1 MLTTGAEVAGYRI
14 DGVLGRGGMGTV
26 YEATQ
31 LSLQRVVALKVLAPH
46 LSGDESFRERFR
58 REATLQAGLEHA
70 HVVTVYESGETEE
83 GLFIATRLVRG
94 TDLRRLIDGGIAP
107 TRALSILEQAASA
120 LDAAH
125 AAGLVHR
132 DVKPQNILVAE
143 HDVAYLADFG
153 LVRDTARGRVTRVGE
168 YAGTLDYVSPEQ
180 IRGEP
185 ATARSDLYALAAV
198 LYECLSGEVPFA
210 RDTEA
215 ALLYAHLEEPPPKL
229 TARRAELP
237 HALDGV
243 VARGLAKEPA
253 DRFESATELVAA
265 ARRALERAAEAL
277 VTPPQPAAGDDVPRR
292 GETIVERTL
301 PRPAPVVV
309 LDEPRRVPTEWLV
322 AAFAVLAALW
332 LLGFFAGRL
341 AHREPAEA
349 ARGVAVGGVIALSFP
364 ADEWSAVQEPPD
376 IPGLTLDDP
385 VVLTWA
391 EEGAATLAAGLGREA
406 RGPRLLPPELLA
418 LLERTPRREAVRL
431 GSITALRYRNLEH
444 RRARGELTVYAIPT
458 TRGVATIACHAA
470 GPDAREGLAAC
481 EAVATTI
488 SLRGAQALPLG
499 ANERYATA
507 VNTAL
512 AALDEQRRDGRRALA
527 EAKTRAAQGRAADGL
542 AGVFAATAS
551 ALDRAAPGPVEQG
564 VHRALV
570 ASLRRTAEAYT
581 ALAAGAREGGRLGWD
596 RAAAAVGRAEEAIDA
611 SLDAL
616 GRLGYRVSP

>member
-1 MLTTGAEVAGYRI
+1 MLATGAELAGYRI
-14 DGVLGRGGMGTV
+14 EGVLGRGGMGTV

-46 LSGDESFRERFR
+46 LSEDETFQERLR
-58 REATLQAGLEHA
+58 REATLQAALDHP
-70 HVVTVYESGETEE
+70 HVVTVHELGESDE

-94 TDLRRLIDGGIAP
+94 TDLRQLIEGGIAP
-107 TRALSILEQAASA
+107 TRALAILEQAASA

-132 DVKPQNILVAE
+132 DVKPQNILVDE
-143 HDVAYLADFG
+143 NDVAYLGDFG
-153 LVRDTARGRVTRVGE
+153 LAGDAGGRGLTQTGE

-185 ATARSDLYALAAV
+185 ATARSDVYALAAV

-210 RDTEA
+210 RDTDA

-229 TARRAELP
+229 TDRRAELP
-237 HALDGV
+237 QALDDV
-243 VARGLAKEPA
+243 VSRGLAKDPA

-277 VTPPQPAAGDDVPRR
+277 VTPPQPTDGEGPRR

-301 PRPAPVVV
+301 PRPAPVVAV
-309 LDEPRRVPTEWLV
+309 EERRGVPTEWLI
-322 AAFAVLAALW
+322 AAFAVAAGLW

-341 AHREPAEA
+341 AHREPGEP
-349 ARGVAVGGVIALSFP
+349 ARGVAVGGAVALSFP
-364 ADEWSAVQEPPD
+364 ADEWEASQQAPD
-376 IPGLTLDDP
+376 LPGLELDDP
-385 VVLTWA
+385 VVLSSA
-391 EEGAATLAAGLGREA
+391 DEGAATLAAGLGREA
-406 RGPRLLPPELLA
+406 RGPRLLPPALLA

-431 GSITALRYRNLEH
+431 GSITALRYRNLDH
-444 RRARGELTVYAIPT
+444 RQVPGELTVYAIPT
-458 TRGVATIACHAA
+458 TRGVVTIACSAA
-470 GPDAREGLAAC
+470 GSDARESLAAC
-481 EAVATTI
+481 EAVATTV

-499 ANERYATA
+499 ANVRYATA

-512 AALDEQRRDGRRALA
+512 SALGEQRRNGRADLA
-527 EAKTRAAQGRAADGL
+527 EAETRAAQARAAESL
-542 AGVFAATAS
+542 AGVFAATAT

-564 VHRALV
+564 VHGALV
-570 ASLRRTAEAYT
+570 ASLRRTAEAYI
-581 ALAAGAREGGRLGWD
+581 ALAAAPEEGPLAWD
-596 RAAAAVGRAEEAIDA
+596 RAAAAVGRGEEAIDA

-616 GRLGYRVSP
+616 GRLGYRVSRG